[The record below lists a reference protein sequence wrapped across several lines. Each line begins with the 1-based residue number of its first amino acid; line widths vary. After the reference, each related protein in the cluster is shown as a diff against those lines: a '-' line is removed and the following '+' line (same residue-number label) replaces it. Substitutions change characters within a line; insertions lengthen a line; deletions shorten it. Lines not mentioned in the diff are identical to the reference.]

1 MTTLETRH
9 RRFMAEI
16 NVIPL
21 VDVVRVLLVIFMV
34 TAPMLYRGI
43 DINLPKSATNT
54 IKPETRAVLSI
65 ERDRRLFLDKDP
77 VSPVQLEQKLRA
89 LKDQSSEVSV
99 YLRADQDVPYGIV
112 VEVMDSVKK
121 AGIEKLGMVTD
132 PTGGA
137 ERMSEQT
144 VVPVQPRKK

>member
-1 MTTLETRH
+1 MTALETRQ

-21 VDVVRVLLVIFMV
+21 VDVVLVLLVIFMV

-99 YLRADQDVPYGIV
+99 YLRADQDVEYGRV
-112 VEVMDSVKK
+112 LQV
-121 AGIEKLGMVTD
+121 LGAMKELDIAAVGLVAE
-132 PTGGA
+132 PETGG
-137 ERMSEQT
+137 RSGG
-144 VVPVQPRKK
+144 R